1 MYGPKRSLVFLLVL
15 TLVLTGGIAPSP
27 SRAADWSA
35 EEDLRNR
42 INLAGRQR
50 MLSQQMALYS
60 CLVMAGVETE
70 RFIAKVDSAARQFSQ
85 YLAALR
91 DGSEDLR
98 VQAEHD
104 SDVLARLKDVH
115 DVWYTLEAATRQI
128 STGDFHPVP
137 LKQVITLNIEVLTRS
152 DDAVRAIQ
160 SAYLTQMTD
169 PALAETI
176 DVAGRQRMLSQRV
189 GKEICFLSLGLGGA
203 GQKESMA
210 QARLE
215 FRSALADLMS
225 GSEARNLVVPPTRQI
240 KKQLERVQRVW
251 DDFEELA
258 AVIQNDGVL
267 PPGDMVKLSNISQQ
281 VLLEMD
287 LAVVMYTQS

>member
-15 TLVLTGGIAPSP
+15 TLVLTGGIAPSL

-128 STGDFHPVP
+128 SAGDFHPVP

-169 PALAETI
+169 PALA
-176 DVAGRQRMLSQRV
+176 
-189 GKEICFLSLGLGGA
+189 KP
-203 GQKESMA
+203 SMSRA
-210 QARLE
+210 ASGCC
-215 FRSALADLMS
+215 RSAS
-225 GSEARNLVVPPTRQI
+225 ARKSAFSVWDWVVPA
-240 KKQLERVQRVW
+240 KKRAWRRPGW
-251 DDFEELA
+251 NFA
-258 AVIQNDGVL
+258 L
-267 PPGDMVKLSNISQQ
+267 PWRI
-281 VLLEMD
+281 
-287 LAVVMYTQS
+287 